1 MNFLA
6 HAFLAGPDPEAVLGS
21 LMGDFVKGPLRG
33 RFPPA
38 LERAL
43 AQHRAVDSFTDAHP
57 VVRASRARVAPPHRR
72 FAGIVVDMYYD
83 HFLARDWDAF
93 ADEPLA
99 GFTAR
104 VYAVLHAHQ
113 ARLPERLRR
122 IAPSMA
128 RLDWLGSYRH
138 VEAVHAALDRMG
150 ERLRR
155 GDALLGAGEALLPRY
170 AALRADF
177 HAFFPE
183 LVRYARAYGGR
194 AEQLGV

>member
-6 HAFLAGPDPEAVLGS
+6 HAFLAEPHPEAVLGS
-21 LMGDFVKGPLRG
+21 LMGDFVKGPLTG
-33 RFPPA
+33 RFSPE

-83 HFLARDWDAF
+83 HFLARDWDAL

-99 GFTAR
+99 TFTAR
-104 VYAVLHAHQ
+104 VYGVLLAHE

-122 IAPSMA
+122 VAPSMV
-128 RLDWLGSYRH
+128 RLDWLGSYRQ
-138 VEAVHAALDRMG
+138 VESVHAALDRMG

-155 GDALLGAGEALLPRY
+155 GNGLLGAGAAQMAQYSALE
-170 AALRADF
+170 ADF
-177 HAFFPE
+177 RVFFPE
-183 LVRYARAYGGR
+183 LVRFARAHGEPVDGR
-194 AEQLGV
+194 AA